1 MQLARRDILKAAAL
15 AAVPARAAAS
25 KYQLACLTLPY
36 RAFPIQRALDGIRK
50 AGFRYVAPVS
60 GHAKEPV
67 FTAALPPAGRAELKR
82 RFRDAGLEPV
92 MAFAGL
98 GIEMDKPDSIK
109 KYCAELD
116 LCADCGIHMTVGAGP
131 WYYKKWPNIP
141 IRDRDWRNIC
151 DTWYTAMEQVVK
163 HAESIGVTIAMKPHT
178 GITANAKACMQV
190 VKRIVSPRFQICWDA
205 GNVSFYEGIWPD
217 PDLPDLVPHVKA
229 VCLKDH
235 KGGRGEANFPP
246 PGQGQID
253 HAEMFRTLFA
263 GGFSGPLAVE
273 RVDGTDRAAEMPAEL
288 IDQRLATAYQFL
300 APLLAKTAGA

>member
-1 MQLARRDILKAAAL
+1 
-15 AAVPARAAAS
+15 
-25 KYQLACLTLPY
+25 
-36 RAFPIQRALDGIRK
+36 
-50 AGFRYVAPVS
+50 
-60 GHAKEPV
+60 
-67 FTAALPPAGRAELKR
+67 
-82 RFRDAGLEPV
+82 
-92 MAFAGL
+92 
-98 GIEMDKPDSIK
+98 
-109 KYCAELD
+109 
-116 LCADCGIHMTVGAGP
+116 
-131 WYYKKWPNIP
+131 
-141 IRDRDWRNIC
+141 
-151 DTWYTAMEQVVK
+151 
-163 HAESIGVTIAMKPHT
+163 
-178 GITANAKACMQV
+178 MQV